1 MTPKH
6 AKNDKHLSGR
16 VHRAG
21 KCFDSYRIFFL
32 QVSYLNVYSST
43 ADKSANAFSKSRSAA
58 NVWFTVS

>member
-6 AKNDKHLSGR
+6 AKMITS
-16 VHRAG
+16 VWAG

>member
-6 AKNDKHLSGR
+6 AKMINICLG
-16 VHRAG
+16 G
-21 KCFDSYRIFFL
+21 KVFYSYRIFFL